1 MAAQV
6 SFVDRTLSSFGP
18 AAAESRM
25 LLRKTV
31 GYAIERLWPADRTS
45 LPELRPF
52 TEGGDGDILYASIQA
67 LAPKDDI
74 QATAKALALESAAGT
89 ARLFSLIFAQA
100 TMRIS
105 SKLLVVVVFWVVA
118 IFLSFGLV
126 VPRNGTVIAALLV
139 SAAAVSTA
147 LFLVV
152 DLDSSFGGLIGVSGD
167 PLRKAHEQ
175 LGE

>member
-1 MAAQV
+1 M
-6 SFVDRTLSSFGP
+6 G
-18 AAAESRM
+18 
-25 LLRKTV
+25 
-31 GYAIERLWPADRTS
+31 
-45 LPELRPF
+45 
-52 TEGGDGDILYASIQA
+52 GDILYASIQA